1 MHCLLLSR
9 SISLSLDSLGDDFCA
24 VGRFKKAR
32 QASVSAHLTFE
43 TLRRPPQAAKLPLTS
58 TSHKSFQEVHS
69 IERQKRH

>member
-24 VGRFKKAR
+24 AAPGRFNAR
-32 QASVSAHLTFE
+32 QASVTAHLTFE

-58 TSHKSFQEVHS
+58 ISQKSFQEVH